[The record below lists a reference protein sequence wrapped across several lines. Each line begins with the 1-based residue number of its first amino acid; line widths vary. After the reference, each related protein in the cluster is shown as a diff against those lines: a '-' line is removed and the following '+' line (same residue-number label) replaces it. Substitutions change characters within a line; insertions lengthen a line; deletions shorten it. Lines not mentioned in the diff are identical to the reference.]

1 MVLLLFLVLLRCLVV
16 IKMVNEKDKI
26 YKDIIMTL
34 SYIELVVTDKKQ
46 FAVIRK
52 NLLDIANNV
61 KRIGE

>member
-1 MVLLLFLVLLRCLVV
+1 MVLLPFLVLLRCLVV

-52 NLLDIANNV
+52 NLLDIANDV

>member
-1 MVLLLFLVLLRCLVV
+1 
-16 IKMVNEKDKI
+16 MVNEKDKI

-52 NLLDIANNV
+52 NLLDIANDV